1 MNRLRFISSSHAA
14 VERAYRRRLAGGLH
28 HAYMHLIATPAC
40 GELIKCGQVIR
51 SGVNIYNMAVARLH
65 WLGMGHDGA
74 WEDES
79 S

>member
-51 SGVNIYNMAVARLH
+51 SGVNINMAVAV
-65 WLGMGHDGA
+65 WAWAISMGAACWGDQ
-74 WEDES
+74 S